1 MTKDKKPI
9 VIKRYQNRKLYDT
22 ANSMYVTLD
31 DIALMLRKG
40 DEVRVIDNRTKE
52 DLTTVTLTQIIFEEE
67 KKNHKVLPLN
77 TLRMI
82 IREGGEAIKDF
93 VNKTSGQVQTT
104 IHSTRENA
112 ETLYGKLGEVLTPS
126 EDNLIKDIVQ
136 KTQDFSKNIEDRIK
150 SALNNVTQIV
160 SLQNEV
166 KKLRQR
172 IMYLEKRLR
181 SYEK

>member
-1 MTKDKKPI
+1 MKDKKPI
-9 VIKRYQNRKLYDT
+9 TIKRYQNRKLYDT
-22 ANSMYVTLD
+22 TNSIYVTLD
-31 DIALMLRKG
+31 DIALMLRRG

-67 KKNHKVLPLN
+67 KKNHKVLPLS
-77 TLRMI
+77 TLRTI
-82 IREGGEAIKDF
+82 IREGSFAIKDF
-93 VNKTSGQVQTT
+93 MNKTSGSVQST
-104 IHSTRENA
+104 ISTARENA
-112 ETLYGKLGEVLTPS
+112 ETLYGRLGEVLTPT